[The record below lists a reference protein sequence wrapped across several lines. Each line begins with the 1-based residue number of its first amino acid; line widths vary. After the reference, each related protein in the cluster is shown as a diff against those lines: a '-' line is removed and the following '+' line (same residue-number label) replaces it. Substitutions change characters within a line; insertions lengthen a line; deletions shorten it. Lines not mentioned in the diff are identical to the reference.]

1 MFKVCSHQTMS
12 ISSVDFDYLRH
23 LVREH
28 SSVTL
33 DAGKEYLVE
42 LHLSSFVQQAGFDT
56 IASFIE
62 HLKVSK
68 FGHLHLGAIEHLV
81 NYETTFFRDIHPFE
95 ALKDCVLPEIIGR
108 RQSSQSDKIKIW
120 SAACS
125 SGQEVYSIAM
135 LTREHFPTL
144 NKANLQIIASDFS
157 CKALTRARNG
167 VYSAL
172 EVKRGLPANLRKKYF
187 QPSGNEWQID
197 REISSMID
205 FHQIN
210 LINSWST
217 LPFEQVDI
225 LFLRNVLIYFDVDT
239 KKNILYKIKQILHP
253 QGYLF
258 LGGGETTL
266 NLDSDFE
273 RVQLGQA
280 IAYRLTALK

>member
-1 MFKVCSHQTMS
+1 MFKVCSSQTMS
-12 ISSVDFDYLRH
+12 LSSVDFDYLRH
-23 LVREH
+23 LVRQH
-28 SSVTL
+28 SAVTL

-42 LHLSSFVQQAGFDT
+42 LHLSNFVRQAGFDT
-56 IASFIE
+56 IANFVE

-68 FGHLHLGAIEHLV
+68 FGQLHIAAIEHLV
-81 NYETTFFRDIHPFE
+81 NYETTFFRDIYPFE
-95 ALKDCVLPEIIGR
+95 ALKDHILPEIIER
-108 RQSSQSDKIKIW
+108 RQSYQSDKIKIW

-125 SGQEVYSIAM
+125 SGQEAYSIAM

-157 CKALTRARNG
+157 HKALTRARNG
-167 VYSAL
+167 IYSAL

-197 REISSMID
+197 REISSMVD
-205 FHQIN
+205 FYQIN
-210 LINSWST
+210 LINSWSD
-217 LPFEQVDI
+217 LPFQQVDI
-225 LFLRNVLIYFDVDT
+225 LFLRNVLIYFDINT
-239 KKNILYKIKQILHP
+239 KKNILYKMKQIIHP

-273 RVQLGQA
+273 RVKLGQA
-280 IAYRLTALK
+280 IAYRVRTL